1 MKLMAVYNA
10 VKKLI
15 GPNWYCFILPYRWEY
30 AKIAWL
36 TRGSAWPRHSS
47 GAVLPGRSGWLI
59 AWISFVLLSP
69 EGWYGFPAESWREI
83 RTLCRDVN
91 FKASPYYGHVNE
103 SPRIISGWSAA
114 WEMLR
119 GRLSNKYRQ
128 RATEFL
134 TKLGSE
140 SSPDIDD

>member
-103 SPRIISGWSAA
+103 SPRIISGWVRRVGNVARSIVKQIQAT
-114 WEMLR
+114 
-119 GRLSNKYRQ
+119 SNRISYQTR
-128 RATEFL
+128 F
-134 TKLGSE
+134 
-140 SSPDIDD
+140 